1 MADIKGYDIPD
12 ELYYH
17 EEHSWAR
24 VDGTKVTVGMS
35 DFFQKEAGD
44 IVFVDLPEEEDD
56 VSQGEVCGKIQSRKW
71 IGKLVSPVSGEI
83 IEINE
88 ELEDDTS
95 LINTDPY
102 GEGWIVVIEA
112 SDLDSDLKNLIHGD
126 AVADFIDKEIKRAE
140 DAPQPLSPEESVGK
154 MRLPEGFRIELVA
167 SEPEI
172 IKPINLNF
180 NTAGQ
185 LLVTQS
191 VEYPFPHS
199 KLSTTV

>member
-24 VDGTKVTVGMS
+24 VDGTKVTVGMT

-83 IEINE
+83 VEINE

-102 GEGWIVVIEA
+102 GEGWIIVIEA
-112 SDLDSDLKNLIHGD
+112 SDLDSDLGKLIHGD

-140 DAPQPLSPEESVGK
+140 EEK
-154 MRLPEGFRIELVA
+154 
-167 SEPEI
+167 
-172 IKPINLNF
+172 
-180 NTAGQ
+180 AGADM
-185 LLVTQS
+185 
-191 VEYPFPHS
+191 
-199 KLSTTV
+199 